1 MLCEPWQARPAGNP
15 LDVMSW
21 QMDSEPQPAVGQP
34 IREDNQAPPT
44 APPQDRSTGR
54 PAHTPRGAR
63 SGDHPGRPGALPPA
77 PGRLLHVLTH
87 PLASL
92 RDSPLTPLPLALVL
106 ALVSWQV
113 AVGGP
118 LLGLDRWVRHWVG
131 QSHDALHSGL
141 LNWLGQLFS
150 DLGSTVPAIP
160 VLLGAGALAAWRARR
175 AGIRRWWLP
184 LLLAPLAA
192 LLIPL
197 LVVPAKAYFARGGPL
212 GQPVAPGSWG
222 WYPSGHTTTA
232 CVGYGVGGLLIGRTL
247 PRAGRRPLYA
257 AMALLGLAVGLGL
270 VWCTYH
276 WFLDVLAGW
285 CLSAL
290 VLWALARWLPLTDRQ
305 Y

>member
-1 MLCEPWQARPAGNP
+1 MN
-15 LDVMSW
+15 
-21 QMDSEPQPAVGQP
+21 QP
-34 IREDNQAPPT
+34 ISEDNQAPST

-77 PGRLLHVLTH
+77 PGRLLPALAH
-87 PLASL
+87 PLATI
-92 RDSPLTPLPLALVL
+92 RDSLLTPLPLALVL

-113 AVGGP
+113 AVAGP
-118 LLGLDRWVRHWVG
+118 LLGLDRWVRHRVG
-131 QSHDALHSGL
+131 DLRETLHSGL
-141 LNWLGQLFS
+141 LDWLGHLFS

-160 VLLGAGALAAWRARR
+160 VLLGAGALAAWRSRR
-175 AGIRRWWLP
+175 AGLRRWWLP
-184 LLLAPLAA
+184 LLLAPCAA

-212 GQPVAPGSWG
+212 GQPVGPGAWG

-232 CVGYGVGGLLIGRTL
+232 CVSYGVGALLLGRTL
-247 PRAGRRPLYA
+247 SGPARRVLHA
-257 AMALLGLAVGLGL
+257 STVLLGLGVGLGL
-270 VWCTYH
+270 IWCVYH

-290 VLWALARWLPLTDRQ
+290 VLWTLARGLPHDDARPRGTAATGDGGRR